1 MCDCIKKIEQR
12 LNDKMSEQN
21 PGCKIIDKVR
31 MENRAFMLDSSDY
44 HLFSPAQGRYMQG
57 KRVRKFEANLHY
69 RYCPFCGKKYNEK

>member
-31 MENRAFMLDSSDY
+31 MENLC
-44 HLFSPAQGRYMQG
+44 LIPATIIFFLPHREDICKGS
-57 KRVRKFEANLHY
+57 V
-69 RYCPFCGKKYNEK
+69 